1 MVCAGRELQRVL
13 DHVDERPLHLCR
25 VGPDRWEVGRYLDA
39 DAVAVAQVVER
50 ELGQRIGRPDGLR
63 GSGRPCLKARQIEH
77 VLDVSLEPLELV
89 SNRFQ
94 KLRPLCAVQRDRLAL
109 KPVEGG
115 LDRCE
120 RRAQVMRNGL
130 DHRSLDRVRSS
141 QGLRLERFPL
151 EALALVR
158 DRNER
163 RDRLFE
169 SHGRRVFRMLDPF
182 DQVTQ
187 VAALQE
193 AGGEVGE
200 QGRVALAPLG
210 LCGSPPHSRR
220 ELARH
225 HRGREIDEKSR
236 PVARL
241 VQRERVHRRQ
251 EEPVEDE

>member
-1 MVCAGRELQRVL
+1 
-13 DHVDERPLHLCR
+13 
-25 VGPDRWEVGRYLDA
+25 
-39 DAVAVAQVVER
+39 
-50 ELGQRIGRPDGLR
+50 
-63 GSGRPCLKARQIEH
+63 
-77 VLDVSLEPLELV
+77 
-89 SNRFQ
+89 
-94 KLRPLCAVQRDRLAL
+94 
-109 KPVEGG
+109 
-115 LDRCE
+115 
-120 RRAQVMRNGL
+120 MRHRL

-182 DQVTQ
+182 DQITQ

-193 AGGEVGE
+193 PGGEVGE

-210 LCGSPPHSRR
+210 LCGPPPHSRR

-251 EEPVEDE
+251 EEPVEDEQRDEGDPDRVRKAPQHRGRKDDDDVQSAETDHRRDRLEHCDRERCRGDQRC